1 MIGSSI
7 SARPRHARRKA
18 STGAACAAAAVL
30 MLLAPTARAQGLFS
44 LFEPAPHRI
53 ERQLESAGYEL
64 RGPLVRRGDVY
75 VADVVGQTGARER
88 LVIDARTTRIVDRF
102 PSVATRWRDDRFGDW
117 RDRDDQDAWSDEPRP
132 PQGLG
137 PRPHD
142 GAWSDSDED
151 SAPGPRPKPRDE
163 IARGDPSAKPNV
175 IYGEDGLNGP
185 ATSTVDVDKSK
196 PKPHVAKKKP
206 ATVVPLAKVT
216 PSVPPSSDGV
226 VASPPPNPAAVV
238 ATPSPPAV
246 ESPKP
251 VSPPAKVQVETPTQA
266 VEAKL
271 PVDAK
276 PVAEAKPLVEPRPVI
291 QTKAPVDAPDAAAT
305 KPVEAKPVAETN
317 KPVAEAK
324 AATPTPAAPRSV
336 EKKLKAVNDVPV
348 NPLD

>member
-1 MIGSSI
+1 
-7 SARPRHARRKA
+7 
-18 STGAACAAAAVL
+18 
-30 MLLAPTARAQGLFS
+30 MLLAPAARAQNLFF

-88 LVIDARTTRIVDRF
+88 LIVDARTARIVDRF
-102 PSVATRWRDDRFGDW
+102 PSVATRWREDRFGDW
-117 RDRDDQDAWSDEPRP
+117 RDRDDEDAWSGAPPRP
-132 PQGLG
+132 PQGIA

-142 GAWSDSDED
+142 ETWSDRNED
-151 SAPGPRPKPRDE
+151 SAPAPRPKPHDE
-163 IARGDPSAKPNV
+163 VARTDPSAKPNV
-175 IYGEDGLNGP
+175 IYGEDGINGP
-185 ATSTVDVDKSK
+185 TTSTVDVEKSK

-206 ATVVPLAKVT
+206 APAALAKAT
-216 PSVPPSSDGV
+216 PSVFPSTDGIPPL
-226 VASPPPNPAAVV
+226 PPPNPGAVG
-238 ATPSPPAV
+238 APPNPPTA

-251 VSPPAKVQVETPTQA
+251 VSPPVQVETPPQPGEGKA
-266 VEAKL
+266 

-276 PVAEAKPLVEPRPVI
+276 PVAEAKPLVESQPVI
-291 QTKAPVDAPDAAAT
+291 QTKAAVETPAATET

-317 KPVAEAK
+317 KSVAEAK
-324 AATPTPAAPRSV
+324 AAAPTPAGPRSP

>member
-7 SARPRHARRKA
+7 SARPSRARNKA
-18 STGAACAAAAVL
+18 SISATCAAAAVL
-30 MLLAPTARAQGLFS
+30 MLLAPAARAQNLFF

-64 RGPLVRRGDVY
+64 RSPLVRRGDVY
-75 VADVVGQTGARER
+75 VADVMGQMGARER
-88 LVIDARTTRIVDRF
+88 LIIDARTARIVDRF
-102 PSVATRWRDDRFGDW
+102 PSVATRGREDRFGDW
-117 RDRDDQDAWSDEPRP
+117 RDRDDEDAWGDAPRP
-132 PQGLG
+132 PQGLA

-142 GAWSDSDED
+142 DAWGDANDD
-151 SAPGPRPKPRDE
+151 SAPAPRPKPHDE
-163 IARGDPSAKPNV
+163 VARTDPSAKPNI
-175 IYGEDGLNGP
+175 IYGEDGINGP

-206 ATVVPLAKVT
+206 APAALAKAT
-216 PSVPPSSDGV
+216 ASVPPSTDGIPPL
-226 VASPPPNPAAVV
+226 PPPNPNPLAA
-238 ATPSPPAV
+238 

-251 VSPPAKVQVETPTQA
+251 VSPSVQVETPA
-266 VEAKL
+266 RAGEGKA

-276 PVAEAKPLVEPRPVI
+276 PVAEAKPSTTE
-291 QTKAPVDAPDAAAT
+291 TKPSTTET

-324 AATPTPAAPRSV
+324 AAPPPPRSP

>member
-1 MIGSSI
+1 MIESTS
-7 SARPRHARRKA
+7 SARPHQARRKA
-18 STGAACAAAAVL
+18 AAGAACAAAAVL
-30 MLLAPTARAQGLFS
+30 ILLAPAARAQNLFF
-44 LFEPAPHRI
+44 LFEPAPLRI

-88 LVIDARTTRIVDRF
+88 LIVDARTARIVDRF
-102 PSVATRWRDDRFGDW
+102 PSVATRSREDRFGDW
-117 RDRDDQDAWSDEPRP
+117 RDDENSWNDAPPRP
-132 PQGLG
+132 PQGVA

-142 GAWSDSDED
+142 DAWSDGNQD
-151 SAPGPRPKPRDE
+151 SGPAPRPKPHDE

-185 ATSTVDVDKSK
+185 ATSTVDVDKAK

-206 ATVVPLAKVT
+206 APAAPLAKVT
-216 PSVPPSSDGV
+216 PSVPPSTDGI
-226 VASPPPNPAAVV
+226 APTPPPNPAAAA
-238 ATPSPPAV
+238 ATPNPPTA

-251 VSPPAKVQVETPTQA
+251 VTPPAKVEVETSTQA
-266 VEAKL
+266 GEAKA

-276 PVAEAKPLVEPRPVI
+276 PVAEAKPLVEPRPEI
-291 QTKAPVDAPDAAAT
+291 QTKAAVEMPAATET
-305 KPVEAKPVAETN
+305 KPVETKPGAETN

-324 AATPTPAAPRSV
+324 AATPTPAAPRSA
-336 EKKLKAVNDVPV
+336 EKKKAVNDVPV